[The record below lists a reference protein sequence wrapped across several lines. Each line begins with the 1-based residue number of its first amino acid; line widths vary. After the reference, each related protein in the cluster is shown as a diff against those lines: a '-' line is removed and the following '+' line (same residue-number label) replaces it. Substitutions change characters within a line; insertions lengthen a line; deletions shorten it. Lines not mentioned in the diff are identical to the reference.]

1 MMPNQPQRIYLFED
15 RDVAHLRPLAVLRPA
30 MQLRRGRTL
39 QGAFIADQLSY
50 SDVAWWVREDLV
62 DCTREA
68 NPGRLVNVVPTQP
81 VWWINGRLAYVP
93 SALKAVMASG
103 STLGKYPSTL
113 VVDPAAGALVA
124 AYGVQPPAAKGIG
137 GQGSS
142 SVGEDGDTRTIE
154 IEAQW
159 LRYPWDLVATL
170 PESLTQSCSVEDSS
184 PVPQQAYHK
193 GISSLYLAPSVLVD
207 PGVVFNTS
215 GGPIYVD
222 EGAVLGAHSVIN
234 GPCYIGPH
242 AQVRPHTQVS
252 CAAIGFGSRIGGEVS
267 VAVLGRYVNKV
278 HYGFLGH
285 SYIDSWCNLGA
296 GTTTSNLRNDY
307 GFIKMRMHE
316 GRRSTGLQFLGTMMG
331 PYAKCSIGTTLNTGT
346 LVGAVCNLFD
356 HGFHPAD
363 VGPFSW
369 GSPTG
374 GYVRYQLDRAL
385 EAIER
390 TMARR
395 DEALSDADRNRLT
408 ALYQLG

>member
-1 MMPNQPQRIYLFED
+1 MPNQPQQIYLFED

-39 QGAFIADQLSY
+39 QGAFLAETLSY

-68 NPGRLVNVVPTQP
+68 NPGRLINEAPTQP
-81 VWWINGRLAYVP
+81 VWWINGRLAFVP
-93 SALKAVMASG
+93 SALRTVMAAD
-103 STLGKYPSTL
+103 STLQEYPTTL
-113 VVDPAAGALVA
+113 VIDPAADALVA
-124 AYGVQPPAAKGIG
+124 AYGARPSALEWTGEHGSLSMG
-137 GQGSS
+137 G
-142 SVGEDGDTRTIE
+142 DGDARIIE
-154 IEAQW
+154 IDAQW

-170 PESLTQSCSVEDSS
+170 SESLTQSCGVDEPS

-193 GISSLYLAPSVLVD
+193 GTSSLYLAPSVTVD
-207 PGVVFNTS
+207 PGVVFNTA

-222 EGAVLGAHSVIN
+222 DAAVIGAHSVIN

-267 VAVLGRYVNKV
+267 VATLGRYVNKV

-285 SYIDSWCNLGA
+285 SYIDNWCNLGA

-307 GFIKMRMHE
+307 GLIKMPMRD
-316 GRRSTGLQFLGTMMG
+316 GRRSTGMQFLGTLMG
-331 PYAKCSIGTTLNTGT
+331 AYAKCSIGTTLNTGT

-369 GSPTG
+369 GSPGG

-385 EAIER
+385 EAIDR

-395 DEALSDADRNRLT
+395 GEVLSDVDRERLT
-408 ALYQLG
+408 ALYQHG